1 MQTMRLNKTNLVA
14 VAALVALWVAQ
25 RAMSLDMTHNPMA
38 DAFLHANW
46 AHLALNCWALYCLW
60 RKPRWLI
67 IPAYVF
73 GCVGLWLDG
82 NAIGLSAMLYALMG
96 LQWHLYDSTRNRIIM
111 AVSLLVA
118 GLVPQLAFVAHLVP
132 FTIALAVGWLARMV
146 FNYNQDVNRR

>member
-14 VAALVALWVAQ
+14 VAVLAALWVAQ

-46 AHLALNCWALYCLW
+46 AHLALNCWGLYCLW

-67 IPAYVF
+67 VPAYVL

-96 LQWHLYDSTRNRIIM
+96 LQWHRYDCVRNRVIV
-111 AVSLLVA
+111 AASLLVA

-146 FNYNQDVNRR
+146 INYNQDVNRR